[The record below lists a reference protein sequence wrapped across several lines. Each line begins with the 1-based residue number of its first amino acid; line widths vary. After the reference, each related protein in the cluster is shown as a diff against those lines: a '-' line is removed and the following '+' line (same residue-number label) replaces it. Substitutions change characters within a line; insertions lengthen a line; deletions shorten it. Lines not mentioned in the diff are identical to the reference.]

1 MKRILKQY
9 KNLILLVVAVLLI
22 IALIASDPLGFGTQR
37 VYERAAVRNQMAV
50 EKAKIEQEIAIIQAQ
65 TEAALLQIKNGEY
78 VPDVTEEGD

>member
-9 KNLILLVVAVLLI
+9 KNLILLVVAILLVIVLV
-22 IALIASDPLGFGTQR
+22 AADPLGFGTQR
-37 VYERAAVRNQMAV
+37 AYERAAVRNQMAV
-50 EKAKIEQEIAIIQAQ
+50 EKAKTEQEIAIIQAQ